1 MSDITIGLQSQEKVV
16 LNYDE
21 DNDKFSFAVEDNYDS
36 TMSVEL
42 TEEELNMVKGCI
54 QAILERK
61 QYE

>member
-21 DNDKFSFAVEDNYDS
+21 DNDKFSIAVEDNYDS

-54 QAILERK
+54 QSILERK
-61 QYE
+61 

>member
-21 DNDKFSFAVEDNYDS
+21 DNGKFSVAVEDNYES

-61 QYE
+61 

>member
-21 DNDKFSFAVEDNYDS
+21 DNDKFSVAVEDNYDS

-42 TEEELNMVKGCI
+42 TEEELNMVKDCI

-61 QYE
+61 

>member
-1 MSDITIGLQSQEKVV
+1 MSDIIIGLQSQEKVV

-21 DNDKFSFAVEDNYDS
+21 NNDKFSVAVEDNYDS

-42 TEEELNMVKGCI
+42 TEEELNMVKSCI

-61 QYE
+61 

>member
-21 DNDKFSFAVEDNYDS
+21 DNGKFSVAVEDNYDS
-36 TMSVEL
+36 TMNVEL

-61 QYE
+61 

>member
-16 LNYDE
+16 INYDE
-21 DNDKFSFAVEDNYDS
+21 DNDKFSVAVEDNYDAI
-36 TMSVEL
+36 MSVEL

-61 QYE
+61 

>member
-21 DNDKFSFAVEDNYDS
+21 DNDKFSVAVEDNYDA

-61 QYE
+61 

>member
-21 DNDKFSFAVEDNYDS
+21 DNDKFSVAVEDNYSS

-61 QYE
+61 

>member
-21 DNDKFSFAVEDNYDS
+21 DNDKFSVSVENNYDS

-61 QYE
+61 

>member
-1 MSDITIGLQSQEKVV
+1 MSDITIGLQNQEKVV

-21 DNDKFSFAVEDNYDS
+21 DNGKFSVAVEDNYDS

-61 QYE
+61 

>member
-1 MSDITIGLQSQEKVV
+1 MSDIIIGLQSQEKVV

-21 DNDKFSFAVEDNYDS
+21 DNDKFSVAVEDNYDS

-61 QYE
+61 

>member
-1 MSDITIGLQSQEKVV
+1 MSDIIIGLQSQEKVV

-21 DNDKFSFAVEDNYDS
+21 DNDKFSVAVENNYDS

-61 QYE
+61 

>member
-21 DNDKFSFAVEDNYDS
+21 DNDKFSVAVEDNYDS

-54 QAILERK
+54 QTILERK
-61 QYE
+61 

>member
-1 MSDITIGLQSQEKVV
+1 MSDITIRLQSQEKVV

-21 DNDKFSFAVEDNYDS
+21 DNDKFSVAVENNYDS
-36 TMSVEL
+36 TMIVEL

-61 QYE
+61 

>member
-21 DNDKFSFAVEDNYDS
+21 DNGKFSVAVENNYDS

-61 QYE
+61 

>member
-21 DNDKFSFAVEDNYDS
+21 DNDKFSVAVEDNYNS

-42 TEEELNMVKGCI
+42 TEEEFNMVKGCI
-54 QAILERK
+54 QAMLERK
-61 QYE
+61 

>member
-21 DNDKFSFAVEDNYDS
+21 DNDKFSVAVEDNYDS
-36 TMSVEL
+36 CMAVEL

-54 QAILERK
+54 RAILERK
-61 QYE
+61 

>member
-21 DNDKFSFAVEDNYDS
+21 DNDKFSVAIEDNYSS
-36 TMSVEL
+36 TISAEL

-61 QYE
+61 

>member
-21 DNDKFSFAVEDNYDS
+21 DNGKFTVAVEDNYDS

-61 QYE
+61 

>member
-21 DNDKFSFAVEDNYDS
+21 DNDKFSVAVEDNYDS
-36 TMSVEL
+36 TMIVEL
-42 TEEELNMVKGCI
+42 TEEELNIVKGCI

-61 QYE
+61 

>member
-21 DNDKFSFAVEDNYDS
+21 DNDKFSVAVEDNYDS
-36 TMSVEL
+36 TISVEL
-42 TEEELNMVKGCI
+42 TEEELNMFKGCI

-61 QYE
+61 

>member
-21 DNDKFSFAVEDNYDS
+21 DNGKFSVAVEDNYDS

-61 QYE
+61 

>member
-21 DNDKFSFAVEDNYDS
+21 GNDKFSVAVEDNYDS

-61 QYE
+61 

>member
-21 DNDKFSFAVEDNYDS
+21 DNDKFSVAVEDNYDS

-42 TEEELNMVKGCI
+42 TEEELSMVKGCI

-61 QYE
+61 

>member
-1 MSDITIGLQSQEKVV
+1 MSDITIGLQSQERVV

-21 DNDKFSFAVEDNYDS
+21 DNDKFSVAVKDNYDS

-61 QYE
+61 

>member
-1 MSDITIGLQSQEKVV
+1 MSDIIIGLQSQEKVV

-21 DNDKFSFAVEDNYDS
+21 DNGKFSVAVEDNYDS

-61 QYE
+61 

>member
-21 DNDKFSFAVEDNYDS
+21 DNDKFSVAVEDNYNS
-36 TMSVEL
+36 TMGVEL

-61 QYE
+61 

>member
-1 MSDITIGLQSQEKVV
+1 MSDITIGLQSQEKVI

-21 DNDKFSFAVEDNYDS
+21 DNDKFSVAVEDNYDS

-54 QAILERK
+54 QVILERK
-61 QYE
+61 

>member
-21 DNDKFSFAVEDNYDS
+21 DNGKFSVAVEDNYNS

-61 QYE
+61 